1 MNFENIKNAV
11 CRAAAELS
19 VSEYEIYYKEGTDT
33 AVETLSG
40 EVSSFSSSAYR
51 GVCVRVADGGRIG
64 YAASELMEEGE
75 MSSLVRRALENARA
89 VEREDTVGIYAG
101 GEKYAEAKKKELSE
115 LDAAE
120 LKALATS
127 LAERAYAISEK
138 VTDGTETS
146 AGSSGFTVKIFNS
159 HGLELENQVGVSYLN
174 ISAVIADG
182 DERESGYELMEY
194 KENSDLDA
202 LADKAIK
209 IAESKIGAVGVKSG
223 KYNVII
229 DSKRMRQL
237 LSAYV
242 SAFYAK
248 SAQSGLSLLKGKE
261 GERVAAEIVTV
272 TDDPM
277 REGVAITTTFD
288 AEGVPTY
295 RKNVIEKGILKT
307 LLYNRET
314 AAKAGCPSTGNG
326 GKGSYASPVST
337 TPYAFCIEA
346 GDKTVDEL
354 ITHAGDGI
362 LITTLNGLHAGTNAV
377 TGDFSLES
385 AGFMIRNGKIAESV
399 KSFTVAGN
407 FFDLLKNITALSDT
421 VEIGVSG
428 GYTTFGSPSVLV
440 PDMSI
445 AGE

>member
-1 MNFENIKNAV
+1 MNFEKI
-11 CRAAAELS
+11 RAAVKASASELS
-19 VSEYEIYYKEGTDT
+19 IAEYEIYYKEGSDT
-33 AVETLSG
+33 SVETLSG
-40 EVSSFSSSAYR
+40 EISSFSSSAYR

-64 YAASELMEEGE
+64 YASSELMEESE
-75 MSSLVRRALENARA
+75 ISSLVHRALENARA
-89 VEREDTVGIYAG
+89 VEREDTVGIYSG
-101 GEKYAEAKKKELSE
+101 GGAYSENKKSRFAE

-120 LKALATS
+120 LKSLATS
-127 LAERAYAISEK
+127 ISDRAYAKSEK
-138 VTDGTETS
+138 VTDGTES
-146 AGSSGFTVKIFNS
+146 AAGSSGFTVRISNS
-159 HGLELENQVGVSYLN
+159 HGLELENTAGVSYLN
-174 ISAVIADG
+174 LSAVIADG
-182 DERESGYELMEY
+182 DERESGYEIVEY
-194 KENSDLDA
+194 KKGADIDA
-202 LADKAIK
+202 LVTKAIK
-209 IAESKIGAVGVKSG
+209 TAESKIGSVGVKSG
-223 KYNVII
+223 KYNVVI

-261 GERVAAEIVTV
+261 GERVASDIVTV

-277 REGVAITTTFD
+277 RDGVAVTTTFD

-295 RKNVIEKGILKT
+295 RKNIIEGGILKT

-314 AAKAGCPSTGNG
+314 AAKAGCASTGNA

-337 TPYAFCIEA
+337 MPYAFCIES
-346 GDKTVDEL
+346 GDKSVEEL
-354 ITHAGDGI
+354 IALAGDGI

-385 AGFMIRNGKIAESV
+385 AGFMIREGKIAESV

-407 FFDLLKNITALSDT
+407 FFELLKNITALSDT
-421 VEIGVSG
+421 VEVGVSG
-428 GYTTFGSPSVLV
+428 GYTTFGSPYVLV
-440 PDMSI
+440 PDMSV

>member
-1 MNFENIKNAV
+1 MDFENIKNAV

-19 VSEYEIYYKEGTDT
+19 VSEYEIYYKEGSDT

-89 VEREDTVGIYAG
+89 VEREDTVGIYSG
-101 GEKYAEAKKKELSE
+101 GEKYAEAEKKDFAE

-120 LKALATS
+120 LKSLATT
-127 LAERAYAISEK
+127 LAERAYAISDK
-138 VTDGTETS
+138 VTEGTETS

-159 HGLELENQVGVSYLN
+159 HGIELENRVGVSYLN
-174 ISAVIADG
+174 ISAVISDG

-277 REGVAITTTFD
+277 REGVAITTAFD

-295 RKNVIEKGILKT
+295 RKSVIENGILRT

-354 ITHAGDGI
+354 IALAGDGI

-385 AGFMIRNGKIAESV
+385 AGFMIRDGKIAESV
-399 KSFTVAGN
+399 RSFTVAGN

-421 VEIGVSG
+421 VEVGVSG

-440 PDMSI
+440 PDMSV

>member
-1 MNFENIKNAV
+1 MDFEGIRRAV
-11 CRAAAELS
+11 ASAAAELS
-19 VSEYEIYYKEGTDT
+19 AAEYEIYYKEGFDT
-33 AVETLSG
+33 SVETLSG
-40 EVSSFSSSAYR
+40 EVSSLSSSAYR
-51 GVCVRVADGGRIG
+51 GVCVRVADGGRVG
-64 YAASELMEEGE
+64 YASSELMEEE
-75 MSSLVRRALENARA
+75 ELASLVHRALENAKA

-101 GEKYAEAKKKELSE
+101 GEEYQANNKSEFTE

-120 LKALATS
+120 LRSLATS
-127 LAERAYAISEK
+127 VADRAYARSEK
-138 VTDGTETS
+138 VTDGTES
-146 AGSSGFTVKIFNS
+146 AAGSSGFTVRISNS
-159 HGLELENQVGVSYLN
+159 HGLDLENRAGVSYLN
-174 ISAVIADG
+174 LSAVIADA
-182 DERESGYELMEY
+182 DERESGYELVEY
-194 KENSDLDA
+194 KKGCDVDA
-202 LADKAIK
+202 LVEKAVK

-229 DSKRMRQL
+229 DPKRMRQL

-248 SAQSGLSLLKGKE
+248 SAQSGLSLLRGKE
-261 GERVAAEIVTV
+261 GEQVAADIVTV

-277 REGVAITTTFD
+277 HEGVAVTTTFD

-295 RKNVIEKGILKT
+295 RKNIIENGVLKT

-314 AAKAGCPSTGNG
+314 AAKAGCSSTGNA

-346 GDKTVDEL
+346 GDKTTDEL
-354 ITHAGDGI
+354 IALAGDGI

-407 FFDLLKNITALSDT
+407 FFELLKNITALSDK
-421 VEIGVSG
+421 VEVGVSG
-428 GYTTFGSPSVLV
+428 GYTTFGAPYVLV
-440 PDMSI
+440 PDMSV
-445 AGE
+445 AGK

>member
-1 MNFENIKNAV
+1 MNFEEI
-11 CRAAAELS
+11 RAAVKAAATELS
-19 VSEYEIYYKEGTDT
+19 VSEYEIYYKEGSDT
-33 AVETLSG
+33 SVETLSG
-40 EVSSFSSSAYR
+40 EVSSLSSSAYR
-51 GVCVRVADGGRIG
+51 GVCVRVAEGGRVG
-64 YAASELMEEGE
+64 YASSELMEDKE
-75 MSSLVRRALENARA
+75 MAALVRRALENARA

-101 GEKYAEAKKKELSE
+101 GGEYAKLEKKSFSE

-120 LKALATS
+120 LKSLATS
-127 LAERAYAISEK
+127 VAERAYAASSK
-138 VTDGTETS
+138 VTEGTETA
-146 AGSSGFTVKIFNS
+146 AGSSGFTVRISNS
-159 HGLELENQVGVSYLN
+159 HGLELENRAGVSYLN
-174 ISAVIADG
+174 VSAVIADG
-182 DERESGYELMEY
+182 DERESGYELAEY
-194 KENSDLDA
+194 KEDPDIDA
-202 LADKAIK
+202 LVGKAVRT
-209 IAESKIGAVGVKSG
+209 AESKIGAVGVKSG

-229 DSKRMRQL
+229 DSKRMRGL

-277 REGVAITTTFD
+277 REGAAITTSFD

-295 RKNVIEKGILKT
+295 RKNVIENGILKT

-354 ITHAGDGI
+354 IALAGDGI

-385 AGFMIRNGKIAESV
+385 AGFMIRDGKIAESV

-407 FFDLLKNITALSDT
+407 FFELLKNITAISDT
-421 VEIGVSG
+421 VEVGVSG
-428 GYTTFGSPSVLV
+428 GYTTFGSPYVLV
-440 PDMSI
+440 PDMSV

>member
-1 MNFENIKNAV
+1 MDFERIRDVVKAV
-11 CRAAAELS
+11 ATELS
-19 VSEYEIYYKEGTDT
+19 ISEYEIYYKEGSDT
-33 AVETLSG
+33 SVETLG
-40 EVSSFSSSAYR
+40 GVVSSLSSSVYR
-51 GVCVRVADGGRIG
+51 GVCLRVAEDGRVG
-64 YAASELMEEGE
+64 YASSELMEDEE
-75 MSSLVRRALENARA
+75 ISALVRRALENARA
-89 VEREDTVGIYAG
+89 VEREDNVGIYAG
-101 GEKYAEAKKKELSE
+101 GKGYNEAREKGFSE
-115 LDAAE
+115 LEATE
-120 LKALATS
+120 LKSLATAVS
-127 LAERAYAISEK
+127 ERAYAISSK
-138 VTDGTETS
+138 VTDGTETA
-146 AGSSGFTVKIFNS
+146 AGSSGFTVRISNS
-159 HGLELENQVGVSYLN
+159 HGIELENRAGVSYLN

-182 DERESGYELMEY
+182 EERESGYELIEY
-194 KENSDLDA
+194 KENSDIDA

-261 GERVAAEIVTV
+261 GERVAAEIVTI

-277 REGVAITTTFD
+277 RDGVAITTTFD

-295 RKNVIEKGILKT
+295 RKNVIENGILKT

-314 AAKAGCPSTGNG
+314 AAKAGCSSTGNG

-354 ITHAGDGI
+354 IALAGDGI
-362 LITTLNGLHAGTNAV
+362 LITTLNGLHAGTNSV

-421 VEIGVSG
+421 VEVGVSG